1 MTTIPTISQ
10 LYADIIAD
18 LEAEMTITIPVFGK
32 FFLRAFAGVQAAKL
46 WLIYLVVGFVQK
58 NIFIDTADPVSMGG
72 TLERFGFVKLGRLP
86 FPATAGQYDVT
97 VTGTTGATIPAK
109 ATFKSDDT
117 SASPGKLF
125 VLDVA
130 YELTAPTDTITIRA
144 LEAGL
149 GSQLEIGNTLSATAP
164 IANVNKTATVS
175 AETVEP
181 LSAEDIED
189 YRAKVIQAYRLEPQG
204 GATTDYRL
212 WAADAQGV
220 QQVYPYAVAGDDGVI
235 NLYVE
240 AIIADSTD
248 GKGTPS
254 AGLLADV
261 EEVVELDPDTTKP
274 INERGRRPLGVFDIN
289 YLPVTIVDVDI
300 TIADFQ
306 DLTAAK
312 QTAIL
317 NALTEALSEIR
328 PFIVGADI
336 LSEKN
341 DILSGNKIVF
351 EIQTAVSGSVF
362 GAVTMEIDGSPETTY
377 TFLNGEIP
385 YLNSISYV

>member
-144 LEAGL
+144 LEAGVD
-149 GSQLEIGNTLSATAP
+149 SQLEIGNTLSATAP
-164 IANVNKTATVS
+164 IANVNKTATVTS
-175 AETVEP
+175 EAVEP
-181 LSAEDIED
+181 LSAEDIEE
-189 YRAKVIQAYRLEPQG
+189 YRQKAIQAYRLEPQG
-204 GATTDYRL
+204 GAATDYRL
-212 WAADAQGV
+212 WSADVQGV
-220 QQVYPYAVAGDDGVI
+220 QQVYPYAAPGDDGVI

-240 AIIADSTD
+240 AAAGD
-248 GKGTPS
+248 GTAS
-254 AGLLADV
+254 SQMLEDV
-261 EEVVELDPDTTKP
+261 EAAVELDPDTTKP

-289 YLPVTIVDVDI
+289 YLSVTIVNVDI
-300 TIADFQ
+300 TIEDFQ

-312 QTAIL
+312 QIAIL
-317 NALTEALSEIR
+317 NALTAAISEIR
-328 PFIVGADI
+328 PFIAGADI

-341 DILSGNKIVF
+341 DILNTNKIVF
-351 EIQTAVSGSVF
+351 EIQTAVPGSVF
-362 GAVTMEIDGSPETTY
+362 GAVTMTIDSVSQTTY

-385 YLNSISYV
+385 FLNSVSYV

>member
-10 LYADIIAD
+10 LYTDVLSD

-32 FFLRAFAGVQAAKL
+32 FFLRAFAAVQAAKL
-46 WLIYLVVGFVQK
+46 WLIYLAVGFVQK

-72 TLERFGFVKLGRLP
+72 SLERFGYVKLGRLP
-86 FPATAGQYDVT
+86 FPATAGQYEVT
-97 VTGTTGATIPAK
+97 ITGSTGAIVPAK

-130 YELTAPTDTITIRA
+130 YTLTAPTDTITIRA

-149 GSQLEIGNTLSATAP
+149 DSKLEIGNTLTATAP
-164 IANVNKTATVS
+164 IANVNKTAAVT

-181 LSAEDIED
+181 LSAEDIEE
-189 YRAKVIQAYRLEPQG
+189 YRQKAIQAYRLEPQG
-204 GATTDYRL
+204 GAATDYRR
-212 WAADAQGV
+212 WSSDAQGV
-220 QQVYPYAVAGDDGVI
+220 QNVYPYAAPGNDSEV

-240 AIIADSTD
+240 ATIADSTD

-261 EEVVELDPDTTKP
+261 EEVVDLDPDTTKP
-274 INERGRRPLGVFDIN
+274 ILDRGRRPLQVIVN

-300 TIADFQ
+300 DIADFQ

-317 NALTEALSEIR
+317 NALTAAISEIR
-328 PFIVGADI
+328 PFIAGADI

-341 DILSGNKIVF
+341 DILNTNKIVF
-351 EIQTAVSGSVF
+351 EIQTAVPGSVF
-362 GAVTMEIDGSPETTY
+362 GAVTMTIDGSPEATY

-385 YLNSISYV
+385 YLNSVSYV